1 VSSEQQPQRE
11 ADISLIEIGPVS
23 MRLLAERGGLPLQ
36 FSGPDVEEYVSEL
49 LSQITNVL
57 PVLKQKAWRIKN
69 PASLPEVAQ
78 AMLGAVRAVSE
89 ETLTPMAAV
98 AGAIADAV
106 RARLSLHE
114 PDYLSVNNGGD
125 ISVLNLRGRPVRI
138 GIGDINR
145 GAVPHTMKIDNL
157 SHFGLATS
165 GFGGRSF
172 TLGLADM
179 VSVVAPT
186 GALADAAAT
195 HICNHTRIDSL
206 DVTRRPAREIDPL
219 TDIPDEL
226 VTVRIGR
233 LSGGEITEAL
243 AAGKRAADRL
253 KSQGIILD
261 AVIVLRDKMV
271 TTINGGGNVQ
281 LEVLDGD

>member
-1 VSSEQQPQRE
+1 VTSEQESPQP
-11 ADISLIEIGPVS
+11 ADPSLIEIGPVS
-23 MRLLAERGGLPLQ
+23 MRLLAERGGLPFQ
-36 FSGPDVEEYVSEL
+36 FSRPDVEEYVSRL

-57 PVLKQKAWRIKN
+57 PILKQKAWRIKN

-78 AMLGAVRAVSE
+78 AMLGAVRAVNE

-106 RARLSLHE
+106 KARLSLHK

-125 ISVLNLRGRPVRI
+125 ISVLNLRNAPMRI

-145 GAVPHTMKIDNL
+145 GTVPHTLTIDNL

-172 TLGLADM
+172 TLGIADM
-179 VSVVAPT
+179 VSVVAAT
-186 GALADAAAT
+186 AALADAAAT

-206 DVTRRPAREIDPL
+206 NVTRRPARNIDPL
-219 TDIPDEL
+219 TDIPDDL
-226 VTVRIGR
+226 VTVKIGK
-233 LSGGEITEAL
+233 LSGGEVTEAL
-243 AAGKRAADRL
+243 AAGKRAAGRL

-271 TTINGGGNVQ
+271 TTIDGGGNVQ

>member
-1 VSSEQQPQRE
+1 MSSEQQLQLE
-11 ADISLIEIGPVS
+11 ADPGLIEIGPVS
-23 MRLLAERGGLPLQ
+23 MRLLAERRGRPFQ
-36 FSGPDVEEYVSEL
+36 FSRPEVEEYVSRL
-49 LSQITNVL
+49 LSHITTVL

-69 PASLPEVAQ
+69 PACLPEVAQ
-78 AMLGAVRAVSE
+78 AMFGAVRAVNE

-106 RARLSLHE
+106 KARLSLHK

-125 ISVLNLRGRPVRI
+125 ISVLNLTKKTVRI
-138 GIGDINR
+138 GIGDIVR
-145 GAVPHTMKIDNL
+145 GTVPRTLKIDNL
-157 SHFGLATS
+157 SYFGLATS

-172 TLGLADM
+172 TLGLADT

-186 GALADAAAT
+186 GAFADAAAT

-206 DVTRRPAREIDPL
+206 EVTRRPAREIDPL

-226 VTVRIGR
+226 VTVKIGR

-243 AAGKRAADRL
+243 AAGKRAAGRL

-281 LEVLDGD
+281 LEVLNGD

>member
-125 ISVLNLRGRPVRI
+125 ISV
-138 GIGDINR
+138 
-145 GAVPHTMKIDNL
+145 PHTLTIDNL

-195 HICNHTRIDSL
+195 LICNHTRIDSL

-243 AAGKRAADRL
+243 AAGKRAAGRL

>member
-1 VSSEQQPQRE
+1 MSRGQESPPP
-11 ADISLIEIGPVS
+11 ADPGLIEIGPVS
-23 MRLLAERGGLPLQ
+23 MRLLGQRGGLLFQ
-36 FSGPDVEEYVSEL
+36 FSRPDVEYYVSQL

-57 PVLKQKAWRIKN
+57 PILKQKAWRIKN
-69 PASLPEVAQ
+69 PVFLPEVAQ
-78 AMLGAVRAVSE
+78 AMLGAVRAVNE

-106 RARLSLHE
+106 KARLSLQE
-114 PDYLSVNNGGD
+114 LDYLSVNNGGD
-125 ISVLNLRGRPVRI
+125 ISVLNPRNTPVRI

-145 GAVPHTMKIDNL
+145 GTVPHTLTIDSL

-172 TLGLADM
+172 TLGIADM
-179 VSVVAPT
+179 VTVVART
-186 GALADAAAT
+186 AALADAAAT
-195 HICNHTRIDSL
+195 HIGNHIRIDSL
-206 DVTRRPAREIDPL
+206 NVTRRPAREIDPL

-226 VTVRIGR
+226 VTVKIGR

-243 AAGKRAADRL
+243 AAGKRAAGRL

-261 AVIVLRDKMV
+261 AVIVLRGKMV

-281 LEVLDGD
+281 LEVLDGN